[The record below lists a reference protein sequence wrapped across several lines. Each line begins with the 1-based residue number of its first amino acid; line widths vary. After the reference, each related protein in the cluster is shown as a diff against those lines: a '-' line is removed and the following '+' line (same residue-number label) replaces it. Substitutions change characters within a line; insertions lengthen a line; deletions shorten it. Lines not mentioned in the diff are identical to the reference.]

1 MNTLVKIC
9 GLTTSADVKA
19 AVAAGADAIGF
30 VFHES
35 SPRNLTP
42 TKAAQLAADVPQD
55 VRRVAVMMHP
65 APKLWQEVVATF
77 HPDVLQTDHADYS
90 NLNVADNIETWP
102 VYREGLKGPDTL
114 SLRLK
119 GPDTFLAETFVYE
132 GQSSG
137 QGKTVDWKL
146 AAQLAGC
153 GRMILAGGLN
163 SENVAQAIAQVRP
176 FGVDVSSGVESRP
189 GKKDAAKIAAFI
201 SAAKA
206 ASLSG
211 SKDKG

>member
-9 GLTTSADVKA
+9 GLTNSADVKA

-35 SPRNLTP
+35 SPRNVTP

-55 VRRVAVMMHP
+55 VLRVAVMMHP

-102 VYREGLKGPDTL
+102 VYREG
-114 SLRLK
+114 LK

-211 SKDKG
+211 SKDNGS